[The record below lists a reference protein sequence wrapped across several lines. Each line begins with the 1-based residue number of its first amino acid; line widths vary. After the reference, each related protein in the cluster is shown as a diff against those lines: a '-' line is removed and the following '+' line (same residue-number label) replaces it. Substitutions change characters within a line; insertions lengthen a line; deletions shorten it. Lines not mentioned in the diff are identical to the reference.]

1 MDEIGTRG
9 TIRSSEG
16 NYEMKAIKK
25 AIALSIVAST
35 IAVLTPG
42 TAATAS
48 TRGRTSTAS
57 TSRRGVQW
65 TFKTT
70 ERGFTRKINAAR
82 RAAGRTGL
90 RLDPELSRAAR
101 KHTMEMSGRN
111 SLHHT
116 PSKVLKKRVTNWNW
130 LGENVGVGSTVS
142 SLHTAFMNSPAHRDN
157 ILFGRFRHVG
167 VGVRKARGRM
177 WVTVLFE
184 AQKNPGTTLGMPP
197 WN

>member
-1 MDEIGTRG
+1 
-9 TIRSSEG
+9 
-16 NYEMKAIKK
+16 MKSIKK
-25 AIALSIVAST
+25 VIALSLVATAIAL
-35 IAVLTPG
+35 LTPG

-48 TRGRTSTAS
+48 TRGRESAKATAS
-57 TSRRGVQW
+57 AQGKVQW
-65 TFKTT
+65 TYKST
-70 ERGFTRKINAAR
+70 ERGFTRKMNAAR
-82 RAAGRTGL
+82 RAAGGSGMK
-90 RLDPELSRAAR
+90 LDPELSRAAR
-101 KHTMEMSGRN
+101 KHTNEMVARS

-116 PSKVLKKRVTNWNW
+116 PSNVLKKRITNWNW

-167 VGVRKARGRM
+167 VGVRKAGGRM